1 MTISER
7 ETFPTIPG
15 SQLGA
20 RFDKFRTLNLI
31 RADDPMA
38 VVLDDD
44 RAAATGR
51 LEAR

>member
-7 ETFPTIPG
+7 NASYNPVADSG
-15 SQLGA
+15 VK
-20 RFDKFRTLNLI
+20 FDMFRTLYLI

-44 RAAATGR
+44 RAAVTGR